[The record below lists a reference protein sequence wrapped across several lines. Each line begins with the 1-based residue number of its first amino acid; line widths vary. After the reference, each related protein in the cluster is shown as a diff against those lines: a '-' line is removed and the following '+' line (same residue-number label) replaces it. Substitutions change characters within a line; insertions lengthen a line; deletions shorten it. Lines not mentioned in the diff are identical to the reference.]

1 MSLSPDIE
9 RDHALVLK
17 AQQSPEAF
25 GLIFDLYY
33 SKILSY
39 ALKRVGDAE
48 AAQDITAETFS
59 NAFKNIKRFSWRGVP
74 LSAWLYRIAGN
85 EIKMHFRRP
94 RKTVSLEVLAEAG
107 FDRASELQEERELL
121 QELVERDQEF
131 AHVMK
136 ALRAMP
142 LRYQEA
148 ITLRYIEE
156 KEFNEIALILSCR
169 EGTARSLVSRG
180 LTKLRELMS
189 ASLQQKSSER
199 IIGNEGR
206 SVLSILK

>member
-1 MSLSPDIE
+1 MSSSHDIE
-9 RDHALVLK
+9 RDRALVFK
-17 AQQSPEAF
+17 AQQSPETF

-33 SKILSY
+33 STILSY
-39 ALKRVGDAE
+39 VLKRVGDAE
-48 AAQDITAETFS
+48 AAEDITAQVFLK
-59 NAFKNIKRFSWRGVP
+59 AFKNIKRFSWRGAP

-94 RKTVSLEVLAEAG
+94 RKTVSLELLAEAG
-107 FDRASELQEERELL
+107 FDRASELQEERDLL

-131 AHVMK
+131 ARAAV

-148 ITLRYIEE
+148 VTLRYIEE
-156 KEFNEIALILSCR
+156 KEFNEIALILNCR

-189 ASLQQKSSER
+189 ASVQQKGTER
-199 IIGNEGR
+199 IIGTEGR
-206 SVLSILK
+206 SVLSTIK